1 MSNQWLHND
10 LTTDADDSAR
20 LPMDGQGLVK
30 REECIFKKCC
40 KKYKKKGKH
49 CRRCP
54 KL

>member
-1 MSNQWLHND
+1 MHEKLLYGDWVSDTEDNV
-10 LTTDADDSAR
+10 R
-20 LPMDGQGLVK
+20 LPMDSQGMVK
-30 REECIFKKCC
+30 RDECIFKKCC